1 MFKDLDGESRQEAI
15 ARRYVQNWEKVR
27 KENIG
32 LLFWGDVGTGKT
44 YLAFWMPDIT
54 AGNR

>member
-1 MFKDLDGESRQEAI
+1 MAQETI